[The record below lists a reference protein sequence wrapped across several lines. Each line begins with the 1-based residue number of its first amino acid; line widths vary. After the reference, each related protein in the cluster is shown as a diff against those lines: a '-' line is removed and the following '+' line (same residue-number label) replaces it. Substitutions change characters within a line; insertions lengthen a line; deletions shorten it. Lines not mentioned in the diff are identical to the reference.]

1 MPLMIT
7 SHFLARSAA
16 MMASKPVF
24 WNFAVRPRRLATS
37 VPMSMSE
44 PTSFVPWKNS
54 SGG

>member
-1 MPLMIT
+1 MMP
-7 SHFLARSAA
+7 
-16 MMASKPVF
+16 SKPVF
-24 WNFAVRPRRLATS
+24 WNFAVIPRRLATS